1 MNVKLS
7 TYADNRCWWFLY
19 EILKNANS
27 VDFKLWGSG
36 ASAGEVQQTKLNVSS
51 QSKGNELDCL

>member
-1 MNVKLS
+1 MLNYQHMLIIDADDFHMKLK
-7 TYADNRCWWFLY
+7 
-19 EILKNANS
+19 KNANS

-36 ASAGEVQQTKLNVSS
+36 ASAGEVQQTKLIVSS

>member
-1 MNVKLS
+1 MLIID
-7 TYADNRCWWFLY
+7 ADDFHMKFK
-19 EILKNANS
+19 KNANS

>member
-1 MNVKLS
+1 MLIIDADDFYMKLK
-7 TYADNRCWWFLY
+7 
-19 EILKNANS
+19 KNANS

>member
-1 MNVKLS
+1 MLNYQHMLIIDADDFYMKLK
-7 TYADNRCWWFLY
+7 
-19 EILKNANS
+19 KNANS